1 MLPAMT
7 AAALNRPAW
16 WPSQPIPAPVAF
28 GLRVWASICL
38 ALFLAFWLQLEN
50 PFWAGTSAGLVC
62 QPSLGASLRKANF
75 RLIGTAIG
83 AVAIVFMMAA
93 FPQNR
98 IGFIV
103 LLALWCGICGFAA
116 TLLQNF
122 ASYGAALAGYT
133 AVIIASS
140 AIADPANTFMLAVAR
155 ASEISLGIVC
165 AGVVLVLSGRGDAR
179 ARAATT
185 IAKIAQE
192 TGLGM
197 RATLHNAGGPPSES
211 WPERRAL
218 IARAIALSALLDETV
233 GESPDLRVRSSTLQA
248 AVDGLFVAL
257 SGWRITAT
265 HLESLPP
272 EQAAA
277 DAAPALATLPP
288 GPAIVMTAESS
299 PAATRDRC
307 RQTAQA
313 MQALHATTPG
323 IDLVVSGATRGLLG
337 LEQALNGVALLIEP
351 ARAEDRRGQATVRV
365 PDVLP
370 AIVNGIRSFTIILV
384 LAVLWVVT
392 AWPSGL
398 SAMIFGAVIVLL
410 ISPSGDRAVHN
421 ALGFL
426 WGTIFTAVLAAIAD
440 FALLPQGEGFLHL
453 GVVMGLF
460 LVPLGALMAMPWTSA
475 PMGKAF
481 FTAAVANFTPLL
493 APTNLATYNTIAFYN
508 STVAI
513 ATGVGIGVL
522 VMAIVPQL
530 SPQHRAARLRRLT
543 LRDLKRLASRHRPG
557 RLAKW
562 ESLMYARIGAVPDT
576 APPVARAE
584 LIAALYVGDAV
595 LRLRTME
602 ERFGD
607 IAEIDAALAAIA
619 AGRGRAARHY
629 LAAADAVVATHAT
642 AHPDVTMRARAAMLA
657 LSEALARHAD
667 FFGAKSDFDAV

>member
-1 MLPAMT
+1 
-7 AAALNRPAW
+7 
-16 WPSQPIPAPVAF
+16 
-28 GLRVWASICL
+28 
-38 ALFLAFWLQLEN
+38 LFLAFWLQLDN

-75 RLIGTAIG
+75 RLIGTMIG
-83 AVAIVFMMAA
+83 AVAIVLMMAA

-98 IGFIV
+98 IGFILV
-103 LLALWCGICGFAA
+103 LALWCGICGFAA

-140 AIADPANTFMLAVAR
+140 AIADPTNTFLLAVAR

-165 AGVVLVLSGRGDAR
+165 AGVVLSLSGRGTAR
-179 ARAATT
+179 ARAATA

-197 RATLHNAGGPPSES
+197 RATLFAAGGPPHES

-218 IARAIALSALLDETV
+218 IARAIALSALLDETA
-233 GESPDLRVRSSTLQA
+233 GESPDLRVRSGTLQA
-248 AVDGLFVAL
+248 AVDGLFAAL
-257 SGWRITAT
+257 SGWRIAAT

-272 EQAAA
+272 EQAAV
-277 DAAPALATLPP
+277 DAALALSALPP

-307 RQTAQA
+307 REAAHAMMALQA
-313 MQALHATTPG
+313 PTPG
-323 IDLVVSGATRGLLG
+323 IDIVMSGATRGLLG
-337 LEQALNGVALLIEP
+337 LDQALNGVALLVEP
-351 ARAEDRRGQATVRV
+351 ERAEDRLGEATVRV
-365 PDVLP
+365 PDFMP
-370 AIVNGIRSFTIILV
+370 AVINGVRSFTIILV
-384 LAVLWVVT
+384 LAGLWVFT

-426 WGTIFTAVLAAIAD
+426 WGTIFTAVMAAIAG
-440 FALLPQGEGFLHL
+440 FALLPGGEGFMHL
-453 GVVMGLF
+453 AAVMGLF
-460 LVPLGALMAMPWTSA
+460 LVPMSALMALPWTSA

-493 APTNLATYNTIAFYN
+493 APTNLASYNTIAFYN

-513 ATGVGIGVL
+513 AAGVGVGVL

-530 SPQHRAARLRRLT
+530 SPLHRAARLRWLT
-543 LRDLKRLASRHRPG
+543 LRDLKRLASRRRPG

-562 ESLMYARIGAVPDT
+562 ETLIFARIGAMPD
-576 APPVARAE
+576 AADAVERAQ
-584 LIAALYVGDAV
+584 LVAALYVGDAV
-595 LRLRTME
+595 LRLRAME
-602 ERFGD
+602 ERFGR
-607 IAEIDAALAAIA
+607 IAEVDAALTAIA
-619 AGRGRAARHY
+619 HGQGRAARRY
-629 LAAADAVVATHAT
+629 LAAADAVVAARVTP
-642 AHPDVTMRARAAMLA
+642 HPALTMRARAAMLA
-657 LSEALARHAD
+657 LNEALTRHAN
-667 FFGAKSDFDAV
+667 FFGAGSDFDAV